1 MPNSVVSSSGKG
13 APNLWKEAYNALHAE
28 EKGEQ
33 RLHKLHTIIKEQL
46 GKPKLKLRTG
56 DGYKQL
62 FALIQKKSK
71 RLEATKSSEK
81 VGKICDNMLR
91 IQELVAAGVNVGG
104 PYVAIP
110 AAALFLAFSVC
121 SQKYSWTCFP
131 ATHSLQMNQIY
142 RSEKEAMFKL
152 AESVAHYTVLNAKS
166 HDRIKIAASDDEDM
180 KDLKRNLHMV
190 YIGLYKSLLLASAQL
205 TIALYGDWQ
214 FIKNLMKHYDWEK
227 QVQDLEKEHMMC
239 KEYRD
244 EMLARQKS
252 KDQHPTQAPA
262 SSSQRH
268 KKMMGPAPRNPLHWA
283 VALTVPEQVTHLVQR
298 NEYPINALT
307 PRSWTAAHLAARQG
321 NTKII
326 KTLLTA
332 PGINLKLV
340 NEQGHTPLH
349 IAALHNRVG
358 AVKILLQRDERLLPI
373 RDNLGRT
380 AFLLAAR
387 KGHLDVMKAMKEVR
401 QDLNEVTAK
410 NGWSGLHLA
419 AEQGHV
425 DVVKYLVANGAK
437 KYIKVRD
444 GRRKGLTAK
453 QVAEKEGKM
462 NVLALL

>member
-13 APNLWKEAYNALHAE
+13 APNLWKEAYNALNAE

-33 RLHKLHTIIKEQL
+33 RLRKLHAIIKEQL
-46 GKPKLKLRTG
+46 GKPKLKLRSG

-71 RLEATKSSEK
+71 RLEASKSSEK
-81 VGKICDNMLR
+81 VGKVCDNMLR
-91 IQELVAAGVNVGG
+91 IQDLVAAGVNVGG

-110 AAALFLAFSVC
+110 AAALFLAFS
-121 SQKYSWTCFP
+121 
-131 ATHSLQMNQIY
+131 MNQIY

-190 YIGLYKSLLLASAQL
+190 YIGLYKSLLLASTQL
-205 TIALYGDWQ
+205 TIALYGGGSQ
-214 FIKNLMKHYDWEK
+214 FIGNLMKRYEWGK
-227 QVQDLEKEHMMC
+227 QLQDLEKEHAMC

-252 KDQHPTQAPA
+252 KDQRPA
-262 SSSQRH
+262 QTPISSTQRH
-268 KKMMGPAPRNPLHWA
+268 KNMMGPAPRNPLHWA
-283 VALTVPEQVTHLVQR
+283 VALTVPEQVTHLVQK

-321 NTKII
+321 NTKIM

-340 NEQGHTPLH
+340 TEQGHTALH

-373 RDNLGRT
+373 RDKLGRT

-387 KGHLDVMKAMKEVR
+387 RGHLEVLKAMKEVR

-425 DVVKYLVANGAK
+425 HVVKYLVANGAK
-437 KYIKVRD
+437 KDMKVRD
-444 GRRKGLTAK
+444 GRRKGLNAR
-453 QVAEKEGKM
+453 QIAEKEGKM
-462 NVLALL
+462 NVLAVL